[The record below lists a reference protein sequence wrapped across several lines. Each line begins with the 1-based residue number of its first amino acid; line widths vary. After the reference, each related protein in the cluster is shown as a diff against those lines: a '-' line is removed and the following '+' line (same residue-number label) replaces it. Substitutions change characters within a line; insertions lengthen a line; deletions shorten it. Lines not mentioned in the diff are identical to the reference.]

1 VRFHEPLLLPFASVA
16 AGVAIAAKEP
26 IPLRDAYLAGA
37 AMAAL
42 ALIAYFTQ
50 HTTGQKQIESRRRIA
65 FAACLGALMFAGM
78 AIVAARPPHAPPQL
92 SVNDNVPAI
101 FAGCVVDPALVAA
114 DRERFTVELAPRAR
128 VQVSLS
134 ARATPANPAGQ
145 FPALPY
151 GTNVEFQGKVRR
163 THNYND
169 PGAFDAVHYLAR
181 QRIYWTAAS
190 DASSVHVLSGRCG
203 NPITGFIFAIRSGA
217 LNRLDRLYANDAYAN
232 GMMQATLIGATAKLD
247 RMWTEDYRSTGTY
260 HALVISGTHVMVL
273 AAVFLFFLRLCAVP
287 RGASIIL
294 TILAA
299 WFYAGITG
307 WQEPVLRSASGMSLF
322 GIGRCFFREGRLL
335 NILAAIALLFLVVD
349 PEQLFDAGFQLSFM
363 AVALI
368 GAFVAPL
375 LNVTSGPL
383 ARGLRNLE
391 DEKMDIRLPAKSAQ
405 FRVEMRLLARTL
417 SLLVG
422 FPARLARSAVG
433 AIARCCIFVWD
444 VFVTSFFLQLGLAL
458 PMIVYFHRTSISGMT
473 ANAMIIP
480 LLGAVVPLGFL
491 AVAAN
496 SSVLAHLCSW
506 LLNVSRI
513 AVGIHARWEP
523 DWRIPAPPFWLAGL
537 FVAALILAA
546 WRIPPRFGWWSGRWF
561 RVIAWAAVAA
571 TLAVIVIHP
580 FAPVIEHGKF
590 ELSVIDVGQGD
601 SLLVGFPQG
610 SLMLIDAG
618 GIPSFGRPKK
628 PGIDIGEDVV
638 SPYLWSRSIRRLDI
652 VAMTHAHE
660 DHMGGMPAVLRNF
673 RPRELWT
680 GATQD
685 SPEWRAV
692 RETAERLHIKIR
704 QMQRGAPFAFGG
716 TTLQV
721 LAPGPDY
728 LPDTTPKNDDSLVM
742 RIRFGST
749 SFLLTGDMEKKI
761 ERELADEGLLEHD
774 NVLKVGHHGSRT
786 SSTSQLLDLE
796 RPAFGIISAG
806 FDNSYGHPHPLVI
819 QALHERKVAVFRTD
833 ELGLVTVVSDGK
845 RLRLDLPTALYTH

>member
-1 VRFHEPLLLPFASVA
+1 MRFHEPLLLPFASVA
-16 AGVAIAAKEP
+16 TGVAIGAEQS
-26 IPLRDAYLAGA
+26 IPLREACLAAA

-42 ALIAYFTQ
+42 ALIGHCA
-50 HTTGQKQIESRRRIA
+50 KSRRIA
-65 FAACLGALMFAGM
+65 RTTGLGALVFAGI
-78 AIVAARPPHAPPQL
+78 AIVAARPPHAPPRL
-92 SVNDNVPAI
+92 SVPDNVPAI
-101 FAGCVVDPALVAA
+101 FEGCVVDPALMAT
-114 DRERFTVELAPRAR
+114 DRERFTIELAPGARA
-128 VQVSLS
+128 QVSLTS
-134 ARATPANPAGQ
+134 RGI
-145 FPALPY
+145 FPNLPY
-151 GTNVEFQGKVRR
+151 GTHLEFQGKVRR

-169 PGAFDAVHYLAR
+169 PGTFDAVHYLAR
-181 QRIYWTAAS
+181 QQIYWTAAG
-190 DASSVHVLSGRCG
+190 DAANVHVLAGRCG
-203 NPITGFIFAIRSGA
+203 NRLTGFIFAIRSAA
-217 LNRLDRLYANDAYAN
+217 LNRLDWLYADDAYAN

-273 AAVFLFFLRLCAVP
+273 AALFLFFLRICAVP
-287 RGASIIL
+287 RSASIVL

-299 WFYAGITG
+299 WFYAGVTG
-307 WQEPVLRSASGMSLF
+307 WQEPVMRSASGMSLF

-368 GAFVAPL
+368 GAFVAPA
-375 LNVTSGPL
+375 LNATSGPL
-383 ARGLRNLE
+383 ARGLGDLE
-391 DEKMDIRLPAKSAQ
+391 DDKMDLRLPPKSAQ
-405 FRVEMRLLARTL
+405 FRVEMRLLVRTL
-417 SLLVG
+417 ELVTSL
-422 FPARLARSAVG
+422 PARFGRFAIVT
-433 AIARCCIFVWD
+433 IARGCLFFWD
-444 VFVTSFFLQLGLAL
+444 IFVTSFFLQLGLAL

-473 ANAMIIP
+473 ANAIIVP

-491 AVAAN
+491 AVGLN
-496 SSVLAHLCSW
+496 SSAIAHLCAW
-506 LLNVSRI
+506 LLNVARV
-513 AVGIHARWEP
+513 AVGMHARWEP
-523 DWRIPAPPFWLAGL
+523 DARILTPPFWLASL

-546 WRIPPRFGWWSGRWF
+546 WRTQWRWAQWLRGF
-561 RVIAWAAVAA
+561 AWVGVAA

-580 FAPVIEHGKF
+580 FAPIVEHGKF
-590 ELSVIDVGQGD
+590 ELSAIDVGQGD

-610 SLMLIDAG
+610 PLMLIDAG
-618 GIPSFGRPKK
+618 GIPSFGRTKK

-638 SPYLWSRSIRRLDI
+638 SPYLWSRSIKHLDI

-660 DHMGGMPAVLRNF
+660 DHMGGMSAVLRNF

-685 SPEWRAV
+685 SPEWRTV
-692 RETAERLHIKIR
+692 RETAERLHIRIR

-728 LPDTTPKNDDSLVM
+728 APDTIPKNDDSLVM

-761 ERELADEGLLEHD
+761 ERELADNGLLEHD
-774 NVLKVGHHGSRT
+774 DVLKLGHHGSRT
-786 SSTSQLLDLE
+786 SSTPELLDLE

-806 FDNSYGHPHPLVI
+806 FDNSYGHPHPLI
-819 QALHERKVAVFRTD
+819 IRALHERKIAVFRTD
-833 ELGLVTVVSDGK
+833 EAGLITVVSDGR
-845 RLRLDLPTALYTH
+845 RLRFDVPIKLRD